1 MTLREMYDYLTSRLP
16 VEQIPLTW
24 DSTGYNSEAF
34 NQWASD
40 PDFPGWEGDR
50 PTEEEVRVIVELLKA
65 RLGDS
70 ILDVACG
77 YGRHALLLADSY
89 GLRVTG
95 IDISPG
101 LIAAAKRFAAEKQL
115 ELDYEVRHA
124 RDLPW
129 QNEFNL
135 AMIAYNSFSLF
146 SPGDA
151 PTVLRGIHK
160 ALRPNGRL
168 FMDLDNKPFNCR
180 YGISD
185 TNWGTH
191 PGGLALG
198 EIYFHEENSVEVC
211 RDIIFKT
218 DAKQPEEF
226 ITFKRIYSQEEILDI
241 LSSCG
246 FRVDEIYG
254 GWDLPPL
261 TEKSPKMLLVAEK
274 IGFPALLTKAGL
286 RDGLVVG

>member
-1 MTLREMYDYLTSRLP
+1 MTLEGIYDYLTSRLP

-24 DSTGYNSEAF
+24 DSTGYTSEAF
-34 NQWASD
+34 NEWASD

-50 PTEEEVRVIVELLKA
+50 STEDEVRVIVELLKV
-65 RLGDS
+65 RLRDS

-77 YGRHALLLADSY
+77 YGRHALLLADVY

-101 LIAAAKRFAAEKQL
+101 LIATAKRFAAEKQL
-115 ELDYEVRHA
+115 EIEYEVKHA
-124 RDLPW
+124 RDLNW
-129 QNEFNL
+129 HNEFNH
-135 AMIAYNSFSLF
+135 AMVAYNSFSLF
-146 SPGDA
+146 SPDDA
-151 PTVLRGIHK
+151 PIVLRSIHK
-160 ALRPNGRL
+160 SLRPDGRL

-185 TNWGTH
+185 TNWSTY

-211 RDIIFKT
+211 RDVILKT
-218 DAKQPEEF
+218 GAKRPEEF
-226 ITFKRIYSQEEILDI
+226 ITFKRIYSQEEILNL

-246 FRVDEIYG
+246 FQVDGIYG
-254 GWDLPPL
+254 GWDLSRL
-261 TEKSPKMLLVAEK
+261 SESSPKMLLA
-274 IGFPALLTKAGL
+274 ATKK
-286 RDGLVVG
+286 

>member
-24 DSTGYNSEAF
+24 DSTGYTSEAF
-34 NQWASD
+34 NEWASD
-40 PDFPGWEGDR
+40 PDFPGWQGDR
-50 PTEEEVRVIVELLKA
+50 PAEEEVRVIVELLKA

-70 ILDVACG
+70 IVDVACG
-77 YGRHALLLADSY
+77 YGRHALLLADVY

-101 LIAAAKRFAAEKQL
+101 LIATAKRFAAEKRL
-115 ELDYEVRHA
+115 GIEYEVKHA
-124 RDLPW
+124 RDLNW
-129 QNEFNL
+129 HNEFNH

-146 SPGDA
+146 SPNDA
-151 PTVLRGIHK
+151 PIVLQSIHR
-160 ALRPNGRL
+160 ALKQDGRL
-168 FMDLDNKPFNCR
+168 FVDLDNKPFNCR

-185 TNWGTH
+185 TNWSTY

-211 RDIIFKT
+211 RDVIFKT
-218 DAKQPEEF
+218 DAEQPEEF
-226 ITFKRIYSQEEILDI
+226 ITFKRIYSQEEILNL

-246 FRVDEIYG
+246 FRVDGIYG
-254 GWDLPPL
+254 GWDLSRL
-261 TEKSPKMLLVAEK
+261 SESSPKMLLA
-274 IGFPALLTKAGL
+274 ATKK
-286 RDGLVVG
+286 